1 MSKHRANQPI
11 RVLIVEDSRSQ
22 RELLVMMLQSSGQ
35 FEVIGTAEN
44 GQEAIEATRKL
55 RPDVIAMD
63 IHLPIVDGYEATR
76 QIMQT
81 CPTPIVMV
89 SNSLGAEGRRSVE
102 ALAAGAL
109 AVIRKPGS
117 LTRAEYEQERQNL
130 ITTLRLMT
138 DVPVVTRYPPR
149 PPHMPALHAA
159 PRTSK
164 AQLLAIAAST
174 GGPAAVQTVLASLG
188 DTFPLPVLVV
198 QHISRGFIQALVDWL
213 NTTVPMPIRIAQQH
227 EPLQPGVAYLPPDD
241 HHLLTQSS
249 STIGLQP
256 GSDADRYCPSANYLF
271 HAVAK
276 THGQHA
282 IGIILTGM
290 GDDGA
295 QGLKALHATGAHT
308 IAQDEASSVVYGMPH
323 AAVEVGAINR
333 IEPIAHIGPAILNH
347 LGLNT
352 RATT

>member
-22 RELLVMMLQSSGQ
+22 RELLVMMLQTSGQ

-89 SNSLGAEGRRSVE
+89 SNSIGAEGRRSVE

-117 LTRAEYEQERQNL
+117 LTRTEYEHDRQNL

-149 PPHMPALHAA
+149 PPQTPTPQPA
-159 PRTSK
+159 PQTNQT
-164 AQLLAIAAST
+164 QLLAIAAST

-188 DTFPLPVLVV
+188 SAFPLPVLVV
-198 QHISRGFIQALVDWL
+198 QHISRGFVQALVDWL
-213 NTTVPMPIRIAQQH
+213 NTTIPLPVRIAHQH
-227 EPLQPGVAYLPPDD
+227 EPMQPGTIYLPPDD
-241 HHLLTQSS
+241 HHLLTET
-249 STIGLQP
+249 STTIALQP
-256 GSDADRYCPSANYLF
+256 GTEHDRYCPSANNLF
-271 HAVAK
+271 HSVAR
-276 THGQHA
+276 THGKRA
-282 IGIILTGM
+282 IGVILTGM

-295 QGLKALHATGAHT
+295 DGLKALHTTGAHT

-323 AAVEVGAINR
+323 AAVEIGAINR
-333 IEPIAHIGPAILNH
+333 IESITHIGPAILNH
-347 LGLNT
+347 LGINT
-352 RATT
+352 RSTT